1 MKTGVYVHFPFC
13 RAKCDYCDFFSV
25 PAASGRESRISEYV
39 DAFLKETRC
48 HQENLSACQVD
59 SIYFGGGT
67 PSMMSSS
74 DIAKIIEEI
83 QTQSMGVDVN
93 AEITLECNPSDM
105 NPEYINQC
113 IQAGVNRITLGLQTI
128 NPVHHRFIGRTGRCP
143 DISVLRDFC
152 SIQGIAHAIDIIAGI
167 PGQDAEEFSDEL
179 HQVLDYSPGH
189 LSLYMLTIEE
199 GTPLYNRFCANGEW
213 ENHQRDVFETAIK
226 ILREYG
232 YRHYE
237 ISNFAKPGMKSR
249 HNMKYWQF
257 DPYIGLGPASH
268 SFFNG
273 ERWYNEKD
281 VPAYVQSPCDVF
293 IRDIRSGKDILVE
306 YLMGAIRL
314 LDGFYLE
321 EIPAKTGAT
330 LPDQVYDSI
339 MKLVNEKMLII
350 ETDDRGSRV
359 RLSYEGI
366 FYLDDIV
373 YRMVEALLDEGGEI
387 NP

>member
-13 RAKCDYCDFFSV
+13 RAKCDYCDFYSV
-25 PAASGRESRISEYV
+25 PAVPGRGSRIPEYI
-39 DAFLKETRC
+39 DALLQEIRC
-48 HQENLSACQVD
+48 HRKNLSACQVD
-59 SIYFGGGT
+59 TIYFGGGT

-83 QTQSMGVDVN
+83 QAQSRGVDVN

-105 NPEYINQC
+105 NPTYINQC

-152 SIQGIAHAIDIIAGI
+152 SIQGVAHAIDIIAGMPRQNI
-167 PGQDAEEFSDEL
+167 EEFSDEL
-179 HQVLDYSPGH
+179 HRILDYSPGH
-189 LSLYMLTIEE
+189 VSLYMLTLEE
-199 GTPLYNRFCANGEW
+199 GTSLYNRFSPNGDW
-213 ENHQRDVFETAIK
+213 QNHQRDVFETAIRV
-226 ILREYG
+226 LREYG
-232 YRHYE
+232 YQHYE

-257 DPYIGLGPASH
+257 DPYIGLGPAAH
-268 SFFNG
+268 SFFKG

-281 VPAYVQSPCDVF
+281 VPGYMQSPCEIF
-293 IRDIRSGKDILVE
+293 IRDSRNNNDILVE

-321 EIPAKTGAT
+321 DIQAKTGVP
-330 LPDQVYDSI
+330 LPGKVYQSI
-339 MKLVNEKMLII
+339 MNLVDEKMLIL
-350 ETDDRGSRV
+350 ETDGRGTRT
-359 RLSYEGI
+359 RLSHEGI
-366 FYLDDIV
+366 FYLDDMV
-373 YRMVEALLDEGGEI
+373 YRMVEVLLNEEE
-387 NP
+387 